1 MSPFTN
7 HQLRHAH
14 SDIKSGNITPSV
26 SNSER
31 QSQHTRPNVTPPPHD
46 HRRSR
51 SVTAS
56 DSRPH
61 GRIGCQAIA
70 PAPRPARNADHRTT
84 SQHSWPTAGVVT
96 SARAGDGRFMG
107 PFGTLITFVISITVS
122 PGCPSSRSRPL
133 PPGSPDFRNHANRE
147 IVYKIVATTRR
158 SDLSFRGF
166 TAAV

>member
-1 MSPFTN
+1 FTN

-31 QSQHTRPNVTPPPHD
+31 QSQRTRPNVTPPPHD

-61 GRIGCQAIA
+61 GRIGCQATA
-70 PAPRPARNADHRTT
+70 PAPRPARSADHRTT

-96 SARAGDGRFMG
+96 SARAGPGHPTTG
-107 PFGTLITFVISITVS
+107 VS
-122 PGCPSSRSRPL
+122 W
-133 PPGSPDFRNHANRE
+133 
-147 IVYKIVATTRR
+147 V
-158 SDLSFRGF
+158 LSEHL
-166 TAAV
+166 